1 MPGRKA
7 RKMTNQYI
15 EIISGDKLILSIIQ
29 FLIDS
34 QIIGKIEISDTK
46 NSWITMIL
54 EVKNIGNSFF
64 LSIDKI
70 EGLESTLSDYPNREV
85 SLEFMDK
92 GGIPCRFRT
101 KVIECRL
108 NDILLELPKEIYRI
122 QRRQFFRIKALPGT
136 EITFCMGVP
145 EEEKARVENLSEG
158 GVAFI
163 IEKNLKFGVGDLL
176 NNIDLNIPERTESL
190 RFHIPQA
197 VVRRI
202 ENPSLHNGRTLCAI
216 ELLELPKKIRENLVA
231 YISKQQM
238 AVIQE
243 LKG

>member
-1 MPGRKA
+1 
-7 RKMTNQYI
+7 MTNQYI
-15 EIISGDKLILSIIQ
+15 EMISEDKSILSIIQ

-34 QIIGKIEISDTK
+34 RVLGKIEISDTK
-46 NSWITMIL
+46 HSWITMIL

-64 LSIDKI
+64 LSMDRI

-92 GGIPCRFRT
+92 GGVPCRFRT

-108 NDILLELPKEIYRI
+108 NDILLELPKEILRI

-136 EITFCMGVP
+136 KITFHMGP
-145 EEEKARVENLSEG
+145 SEEEKAKVENLSVG

-163 IEKNLKFGVGDLL
+163 IEKKLKFGLGDLL
-176 NNIDLNIPERTESL
+176 NNIDLDIPERIEWL
-190 RFHIPQA
+190 RFHILQT

-202 ENPSLHNGRTLCAI
+202 ENPSLHKGRTLCAI
-216 ELLELPKKIRENLVA
+216 ELLELPKKTRDNLIA

-238 AVIQE
+238 VMIQKV
-243 LKG
+243 KG